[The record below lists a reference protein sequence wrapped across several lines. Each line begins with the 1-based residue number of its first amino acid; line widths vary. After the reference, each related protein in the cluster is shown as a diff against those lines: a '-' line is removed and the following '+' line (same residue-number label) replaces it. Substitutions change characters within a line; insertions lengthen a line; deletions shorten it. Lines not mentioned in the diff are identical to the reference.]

1 VASNITSLTRAS
13 TRLDMEKK
21 EDVNNGHLK
30 KLLSMRALKP
40 YDAKREYN
48 ELNDFIEII
57 KSNLKMVNIAP
68 NEVTKLAYIR
78 SQLWGDAQS

>member
-1 VASNITSLTRAS
+1 
-13 TRLDMEKK
+13 
-21 EDVNNGHLK
+21 
-30 KLLSMRALKP
+30 MRALKP
-40 YDAKREYN
+40 YDGKREYN

-68 NEVTKLAYIR
+68 NEVTELAYIR